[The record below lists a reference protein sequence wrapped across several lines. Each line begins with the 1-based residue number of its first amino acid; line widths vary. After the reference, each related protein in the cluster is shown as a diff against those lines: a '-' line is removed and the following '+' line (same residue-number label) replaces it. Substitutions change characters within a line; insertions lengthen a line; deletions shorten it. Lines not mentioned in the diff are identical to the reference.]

1 MLVLQLVGALVSG
14 SLALAADAAHAATDA
29 AGLVIALLAATLA
42 LRPATARRTW
52 GYRRAEVLGATLQ
65 AAVLLAVGSWICIEA
80 VGRLFDPADVASTS
94 VLVFGGLGL
103 AANIIGILVL
113 TRGGARDGSVNMRA
127 ALLEVVND
135 ALGSVAVLVAAA
147 VIALTGWQQAD
158 AIASLVI
165 VALIVP
171 RTLKLLRETV
181 SVLLESTPPGLDLDA
196 VRTHLLAQPRVL
208 DVHDLHAS
216 QITTGLP
223 VLTAHVASRT
233 PASTTDTHPGC
244 STGCR
249 AASPS
254 TSTSASSTPPSSWK
268 PPRTPTTSSPSTADR
283 AYAAPRAADRGS
295 SRDHPNHP
303 PPVRHARCG
312 SPTARSPRAEP
323 QPWVTGRP
331 PDYSGDLAVPTHTGK
346 AVNHA
351 AALKKGEAWRRTERS
366 SGARGRVPATRR
378 RGRGRRT
385 YTEGAATRELP
396 VHRWPPHRG
405 GRGRGFASCRPR
417 RLVCWAIWAS

>member
-1 MLVLQLVGALVSG
+1 MSAGHDHAHGGAGADRRRLLIVLALTVSVLVLQLVGALVSG
-14 SLALAADAAHAATDA
+14 SLALAADSAHAATDA

-80 VGRLFDPADVASTS
+80 VGRLFEPTEVASTS
-94 VLVFGGLGL
+94 VLVFGALGL

-113 TRGGARDGSVNMRA
+113 TRGGAREGSVNMRA

-135 ALGSVAVLVAAA
+135 ALGSVAVLVSAA

-181 SVLLESTPPGLDLDA
+181 SVLLESAPPGLDLDA

-208 DVHDLHAS
+208 EVHDLHAS

-223 VLTAHVASRT
+223 VLTAHVVVEDSCFYDGHAPQVLDRLQACLAEHFDISVEH
-233 PASTTDTHPGC
+233 STFQL
-244 STGCR
+244 
-249 AASPS
+249 
-254 TSTSASSTPPSSWK
+254 
-268 PPRTPTTSSPSTADR
+268 
-283 AYAAPRAADRGS
+283 
-295 SRDHPNHP
+295 
-303 PPVRHARCG
+303 
-312 SPTARSPRAEP
+312 E
-323 QPWVTGRP
+323 
-331 PDYSGDLAVPTHTGK
+331 
-346 AVNHA
+346 
-351 AALKKGEAWRRTERS
+351 
-366 SGARGRVPATRR
+366 
-378 RGRGRRT
+378 
-385 YTEGAATRELP
+385 AATHADHEL
-396 VHRWPPHRG
+396 VAHD
-405 GRGRGFASCRPR
+405 
-417 RLVCWAIWAS
+417 

>member
-1 MLVLQLVGALVSG
+1 MSAGHDHAHGGAGADRRRLLIVLALTVSVLVLQLVGALVSG
-14 SLALAADAAHAATDA
+14 SLALAADSAHAATDA

-80 VGRLFDPADVASTS
+80 VGRLFEPTEVASTS
-94 VLVFGGLGL
+94 VLVFGAFGL

-113 TRGGARDGSVNMRA
+113 TRGGAREGSVNMRA

-135 ALGSVAVLVAAA
+135 ALGSVAVLVSAA

-181 SVLLESTPPGLDLDA
+181 SVLLESAPPGLDLDA

-208 DVHDLHAS
+208 AVHDLHAS

-223 VLTAHVASRT
+223 VLTAHVVVEDSCFYDGHAPQVLDRLQACLAEHFDISVEH
-233 PASTTDTHPGC
+233 STFQL
-244 STGCR
+244 
-249 AASPS
+249 
-254 TSTSASSTPPSSWK
+254 
-268 PPRTPTTSSPSTADR
+268 
-283 AYAAPRAADRGS
+283 
-295 SRDHPNHP
+295 
-303 PPVRHARCG
+303 
-312 SPTARSPRAEP
+312 E
-323 QPWVTGRP
+323 
-331 PDYSGDLAVPTHTGK
+331 
-346 AVNHA
+346 
-351 AALKKGEAWRRTERS
+351 
-366 SGARGRVPATRR
+366 
-378 RGRGRRT
+378 
-385 YTEGAATRELP
+385 AATHADHEL
-396 VHRWPPHRG
+396 VAHD
-405 GRGRGFASCRPR
+405 
-417 RLVCWAIWAS
+417 